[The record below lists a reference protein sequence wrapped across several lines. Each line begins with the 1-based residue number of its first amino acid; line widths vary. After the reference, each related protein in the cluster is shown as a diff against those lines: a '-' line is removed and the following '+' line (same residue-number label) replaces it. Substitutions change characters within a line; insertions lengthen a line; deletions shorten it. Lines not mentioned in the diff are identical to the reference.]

1 MAVLAY
7 NEILPKKIIIYNDEP
22 YIVIS
27 AHVFRKQQRKPVN
40 QTKLKSLATGKVVEP
55 TFHQN
60 ETAREAD
67 VSTRTITFV
76 FENRGQYTFCDPEK
90 PADRFMLGEDLV
102 GSQGKFLKAK
112 SEVEALVYDEK
123 IIGLKFPIKV
133 ELKVTEAMPAVKGN
147 TAQGASKEVKLETGA
162 TIFAPMFINEGD
174 IISVNTE
181 TGEYAERIEKA

>member
-76 FENRGQYTFCDPEK
+76 YENRGQYTFCDPEN
-90 PADRFMLGEDLV
+90 PADRFTLEEDLV

-181 TGEYAERIEKA
+181 TGDYAERIEKA